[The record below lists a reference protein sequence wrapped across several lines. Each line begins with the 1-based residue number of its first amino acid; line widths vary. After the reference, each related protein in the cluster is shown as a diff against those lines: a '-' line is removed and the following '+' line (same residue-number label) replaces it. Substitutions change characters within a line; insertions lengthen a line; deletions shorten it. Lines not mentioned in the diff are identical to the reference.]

1 MFGQQPKRLIYGCGC
16 EVRFDRSRIHAP
28 SPQRSARLDV
38 SRASSGQDAVAKLN
52 SLLAK
57 IFQGL
62 LLK

>member
-1 MFGQQPKRLIYGCGC
+1 MRPR
-16 EVRFDRSRIHAP
+16 
-28 SPQRSARLDV
+28 RSAATRLDV
-38 SRASSGQDAVAKLN
+38 SRAYSGQDAVAKLN